1 MSRSQRDPKGVVG
14 VLALLAGSA
23 AGVWWFLRRR
33 RAPTPLPLERPSA
46 PSAAALLQAIVGN
59 DKQAIAAIFGPPRAS
74 AGFAALAPALLVRSD
89 YLLADTW
96 YYALDKSAQLAL
108 VVRFDSGV
116 ASHAELV
123 QIPSI

>member
-1 MSRSQRDPKGVVG
+1 MALPQQRHKQVLGF
-14 VLALLAGSA
+14 LALCAGGVAGMWWMIRRKA
-23 AGVWWFLRRR
+23 AL
-33 RAPTPLPLERPSA
+33 PTPVARQE
-46 PSAAALLQAIVGN
+46 PSAAALLAAIVGN
-59 DKQAIAAIFGPPRAS
+59 NKDAIAAVFGPPRAS

-96 YYALDKSAQLAL
+96 YYALDRRAQTAL

-123 QIPSI
+123 QFPLV